1 MSRAAVMN
9 GLHARRLAAEL
20 RLLKAASGL
29 GLVQM
34 ASLTHCSKSS
44 LERYFN
50 GKLLPS
56 RQTVEAISRA
66 CGGDTAHLV
75 TLWELA
81 VADPPAWRRP
91 AQLPHDVAGFTGR
104 SAELARLTA
113 LVPDTGNAIA
123 IAVIEGGAG
132 VGKSALAV
140 HFAHCVADRFPGGQ
154 LHVDLRGHDAQ
165 QTPVPSAE
173 ALARFLRALAPDLRH
188 LPEDVG
194 ERAALFRT
202 LVGDR
207 RMLIVLDNAATTD
220 QVRALLP
227 GNAGCL
233 VLVTSR
239 HRLGGLVARDGA
251 RHIAL
256 GALTPAESAALL
268 AAAVGVE
275 RMAAEPHAVA
285 VMTRL
290 CGNLPLALRLAAEH
304 LVVHPSLAMTEL
316 IGDLAGEPCRL
327 DTLDTA
333 ETGKRLIEQGKRV
346 TSPRSVLDG
355 VAGIPDEALSG
366 QFAGAATSKGSLCD
380 QGTGGGDPW

>member
-1 MSRAAVMN
+1 MSRAAGN

-81 VADPPAWRRP
+81 VADPPSWRRP

-104 SAELARLTA
+104 TAELARLAA
-113 LVPDTGNAIA
+113 LVPNTGNAIA

-140 HFAHCVADRFPGGQ
+140 HFAHRVADHFPGGQ
-154 LHVDLRGHDAQ
+154 LHVDLRGHDAR

-173 ALARFLRALAPDLRH
+173 ALAQFLRALAPDLRH
-188 LPEDVG
+188 LPDDVN

-207 RMLIVLDNAATTD
+207 RMLVVLDNAATTD

-239 HRLGGLVARDGA
+239 HRLSGLVARDGA

-268 AAAVGVE
+268 TAAVGVE

-290 CGNLPLALRLAAEH
+290 CGHLPLALRLAAEH

-316 IGDLAGEPCRL
+316 IGHLAGEPQRSM
-327 DTLDTA
+327 
-333 ETGKRLIEQGKRV
+333 EQAVRAKRV
-346 TSPRSVLDG
+346 
-355 VAGIPDEALSG
+355 AALKG
-366 QFAGAATSKGSLCD
+366 ALAGAAASKGSPHD
-380 QGTGGGDPW
+380 QGTDGGGPW